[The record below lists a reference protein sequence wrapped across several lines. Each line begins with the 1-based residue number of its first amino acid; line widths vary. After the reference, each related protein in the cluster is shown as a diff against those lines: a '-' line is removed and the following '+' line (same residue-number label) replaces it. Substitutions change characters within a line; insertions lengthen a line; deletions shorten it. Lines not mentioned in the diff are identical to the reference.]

1 MALKEVILPK
11 MGESVYEATIIGWLK
26 KEGESIEPYESL
38 VEVATDKV
46 DTEVPSNYGGVV
58 KKRLVREGDVVAIG
72 KAIALIETPEEEENN
87 NEIQKPAPDQETEAI
102 GVKASNGNN
111 GSNGSNH
118 ANGSTAPI
126 KARSESGRFYSPLV
140 RKIAQD
146 ENVKL
151 HELERIEGT
160 GKDGRVTK
168 NDILN
173 FIKTRPKSPA
183 EPDVMLQKAHAITE
197 VSGEDEI
204 IEMDRMRKII
214 AQRMVESVHIAPHVQ
229 SFVEADMTHIVK
241 WREKMKEIVKRELNQ
256 NLTYTPVIIEAIV
269 KALREFPALNAS
281 VDGEKIIIRRRINIG
296 MAVALPDGNLI
307 VPVIRDADRLSL
319 LGLTQRVNELAERAR
334 KSKLS
339 ADDLSGGTY
348 TVTNVGSFGSLLG
361 TPIILQPQVA
371 IMATGTIV
379 KKPAVLETPEG
390 DVIAIRHKM
399 FLSHSFD
406 HRIIDGA
413 MGSLFA
419 KRVAEFLEK
428 FNPNR
433 NL

>member
-1 MALKEVILPK
+1 MALKEVFLPK
-11 MGESVYEATIIGWLK
+11 MGESVFEATIISWLK
-26 KEGESIEPYESL
+26 KEGESIDPYESL

-46 DTEVPSNYGGVV
+46 DTEVPSNYGGIL
-58 KKRLVREGDVVAIG
+58 KKRLAREGDVVAIG
-72 KAIALIETPEEEENN
+72 KAIALIETPEEEDNTDDIPTPSQDREPLTAGA
-87 NEIQKPAPDQETEAI
+87 KT
-102 GVKASNGNN
+102 SNGNGN
-111 GSNGSNH
+111 SNGG
-118 ANGSTAPI
+118 AIPL
-126 KARSESGRFYSPLV
+126 KARSQSGRFYSPLV

-146 ENVKL
+146 EKVKL
-151 HELERIEGT
+151 QELESIEGT
-160 GKDGRVTK
+160 GKGGRVTK

-173 FIKTRPKSPA
+173 YIKTRPKSSV
-183 EPDVMLQKAHAITE
+183 EPDVMLQKAHAISE
-197 VSGEDEI
+197 VTGDDEI

-241 WREKMKEIVKRELNQ
+241 WREKMKEVVKRELNQ

-269 KALREFPALNAS
+269 MALREFPALNAS

-334 KSKLS
+334 KGKLS

-379 KKPAVLETPEG
+379 KKPAVLETAEG

-419 KRVAEFLEK
+419 KRVAEILEK

-433 NL
+433 SL

>member
-11 MGESVYEATIIGWLK
+11 MGESVFEATIIGWLK

-58 KKRLVREGDVVAIG
+58 RKRLVREGDVVAIG
-72 KAIALIETPEEEENN
+72 NVIALIETAEAEENN
-87 NEIQKPAPDQETEAI
+87 HETQTPAPEREISTAS

-111 GSNGSNH
+111 GSNPT
-118 ANGSTAPI
+118 NGGVAPI
-126 KARSESGRFYSPLV
+126 KARSESGKFYSPLV
-140 RKIAQD
+140 RKIASD

-151 HELERIEGT
+151 HELERIDGT

-173 FIKTRPKSPA
+173 YIKTRPKSPA

-241 WREKMKEIVKRELNQ
+241 WREKMKEVVKRELNQ

-334 KSKLS
+334 KGKLS

-433 NL
+433 SL